1 MTDSQVTKEA
11 TAPKKSVTMT
21 RFSAHEKEQ
30 MKSGNRTAYVALPK
44 NVKAKRATKNDA
56 LNKHSV
62 PTERGSPSR
71 VGPSPTTLGA
81 LRGSSRRRR
90 KPSRMKYSPTR
101 SNLVPGKRFLI
112 EEQMFGNTIGPRK
125 RIVFEKPPGF
135 TKMDVLFREFYHQ
148 VLARGLVGPVPLLP
162 VPAHS
167 GLPPVPRRGCD

>member
-81 LRGSSRRRR
+81 
-90 KPSRMKYSPTR
+90 PTR
-101 SNLVPGKRFLI
+101 FV
-112 EEQMFGNTIGPRK
+112 T
-125 RIVFEKPPGF
+125 EKTEAIPN
-135 TKMDVLFREFYHQ
+135 E
-148 VLARGLVGPVPLLP
+148 VLAHKIEPGPEEAIFDRGADVREHNRPPKKDCVREAPGLHEDGC
-162 VPAHS
+162 AIS
-167 GLPPVPRRGCD
+167 GILSSSSGQRTCRPRATSASPSTQWVAPCATSWM